1 MDVIHRMGIEPKR
14 LGIFAGS
21 FNPPTRAHVALAAV
35 ALARV
40 DEVLFVIP
48 REFPHKDF
56 HGAALKERVEM
67 LRRIAEA
74 EPQFSIAIA
83 DRGLFIEIAREARG
97 HYRDAELL
105 FLCGRDAAERIT
117 NWDYG
122 DPLAFS
128 RMLEEFGLLV
138 ARRQGEYIPPSE
150 FSHRIEALEVDGLDE
165 ISSTEVRERIGR
177 NEDWRE
183 LVPEAIVE
191 IVERV
196 YRRATPSMNVQA
208 LRPGEEK

>member
-1 MDVIHRMGIEPKR
+1 MELIRKARMEPRR

-21 FNPPTRAHVALAAV
+21 FNPPTRAHAALAEA
-35 ALARV
+35 ALGRV

-56 HGAALKERVEM
+56 HGAVLDERVEM
-67 LRRIAEA
+67 LRRIADA
-74 EPQFSIAIA
+74 DQRFSIGIA
-83 DRGLFIEIAREARG
+83 DRGLFIDIAREVRG
-97 HYRDAELL
+97 HYGDAELL

-138 ARRQGEYIPPSE
+138 ARRRGEYVPPSE
-150 FSHRIEALEVDGLDE
+150 LSHRIEALEVDGLDE
-165 ISSTEVRERIGR
+165 ISSTEVRERIRR

-183 LVPEAIVE
+183 LVPASIVE
-191 IVERV
+191 IVEKI
-196 YRRATPSMNVQA
+196 YRSTA
-208 LRPGEEK
+208 LDRSLSQR